1 MSNIIRLA
9 PYAYLAKRSGG
20 GTLYDLLV
28 LIPVDANGDTDLSN
42 VNPVK
47 RGGTTI
53 TIDYT
58 TTGSAAGVTYRPK
71 HWLIDSE
78 GTYLNI
84 EIQGDNSADRT
95 NVVVFADADTE
106 QAVITNQQ
114 QTCAPYLFA
123 KIETVGSQKFVLPSC
138 IVLFDNGIGVQS
150 ESIIFAAHSCS
161 PTFILGNSNAA
172 TDPTT
177 FAINKSVKAKLTQGE
192 TYTFEVDVPEN
203 TSLNKPPRKHK
214 TKVIWPT

>member
-58 TTGSAAGVTYRPK
+58 TTGSAAGVAYRFK

-78 GTYLNI
+78 GTYENI
-84 EIQGDNSADRT
+84 EIQGDNNADRT
-95 NVVVFADADTE
+95 TVVVFDDADLE

-123 KIETVGSQKFVLPSC
+123 QIETVGSQKFVLPSC
-138 IVLFDNGIGVQS
+138 IMLFDNGIGVQS
-150 ESIIFAAHSCS
+150 ETIIFASHSCS
-161 PTFILGNSNAA
+161 PTFNLGNSNAA

-177 FAINKSVKAKLTQGE
+177 FTINKSVKGKLTQGVE
-192 TYTFEVDVPEN
+192 YTFEVDVPES
-203 TSLNKPPRKHK
+203 TSLNKPPRKAIR
-214 TKVIWPT
+214 KVFW

>member
-20 GTLYDLLV
+20 GSMFDLLV

-47 RGGTTI
+47 RGGKTI

-58 TTGSAAGVTYRPK
+58 TTGSAAGVTYRFK
-71 HWLIDSE
+71 HWQIDSE
-78 GTYLNI
+78 GTYEKI
-84 EIQGDNSADRT
+84 EIQGDNNADRT
-95 NVVVFADADTE
+95 TVVVFDDADLE

-123 KIETVGSQKFVLPSC
+123 KIETIGSQKFVLPSC

-150 ESIIFAAHSCS
+150 ESIIFAAHSCTS
-161 PTFILGNSNAA
+161 IFTLGNSNSV
-172 TDPTT
+172 TDPTM
-177 FAINKSVKAKLTQGE
+177 FAINKDIKAKLTQGVE
-192 TYTFEVDVPEN
+192 YTFEVDVPEN
-203 TSLNKPPRKHK
+203 TGLNKPPRKHK
-214 TKVIWPT
+214 TSRIWAT

>member
-47 RGGTTI
+47 RGGSTI

-58 TTGSAAGVTYRPK
+58 TTGSAAGVTYRSK

-78 GTYLNI
+78 GTYENI
-84 EIQGDNSADRT
+84 EIQGDNNADRT
-95 NVVVFADADTE
+95 TVVVFDDADTE

-138 IVLFDNGIGVQS
+138 IMLFDNGIGVQS
-150 ESIIFAAHSCS
+150 ETIVFSAHSCT
-161 PTFILGNSNAA
+161 PTFNLGNSNSA
-172 TDPTT
+172 TDPAT
-177 FAINKSVKAKLTQGE
+177 FAINKNIKAKLTQGVV
-192 TYTFEVDVPEN
+192 YTFEGDVPEN
-203 TSLNKPPRKHK
+203 TSLNKPPRKQK
-214 TKVIWPT
+214 TKVIWST